1 MYKKGMWNV
10 WKQLKNEKIYLND
23 CYFQYDDS
31 LESLYDLLKEDLLQ
45 IGLSHSYV
53 IDVGWYPEFYTLIK
67 TVLKICF

>member
-1 MYKKGMWNV
+1 
-10 WKQLKNEKIYLND
+10 LND

-53 IDVGWYPEFYTLIK
+53 IDVG
-67 TVLKICF
+67 